1 MACALAKIHQPNIDP
16 RKPYTEI
23 GDEDAFSGRS
33 YDENY
38 ISSLIRENNLPLNIT
53 TAFLTPTFRNMG
65 ETLTT
70 GVKLIGKPRHTY
82 ELTLQLLD
90 DIYQGRVSAE
100 DLLAEVLRFLVLLR
114 EEKQERI
121 KILLEGL
128 KSENKQTLSSE
139 EIVNLIEQHLKCKNS
154 SRLPVLI
161 VAAAYDS
168 VKDKLREKVLPLK
181 SHQAADKQTRSFG
194 DVEICLENDDQ
205 IVTVYEMKK
214 KRITI
219 GDIDSACAKILSASQ
234 KIDNYIFITT
244 EAIEKDVRVHA
255 LDCYE
260 LTGTEIA
267 ILDCIGFLRHFLH
280 IFHRSRAGFLDA
292 YQNLVLSEPESAVSQ
307 ALKEAFLALRQA
319 AEDRGAEDE
328 GSET

>member
-23 GDEDAFSGRS
+23 GDEDAFSGHS

-38 ISSLIRENNLPLNIT
+38 ISSLIHENNLPLNIT

-161 VAAAYDS
+161 FAAAYDS

-219 GDIDSACAKILSASQ
+219 GDIDSACAKILSAS
-234 KIDNYIFITT
+234 
-244 EAIEKDVRVHA
+244 
-255 LDCYE
+255 
-260 LTGTEIA
+260 
-267 ILDCIGFLRHFLH
+267 
-280 IFHRSRAGFLDA
+280 
-292 YQNLVLSEPESAVSQ
+292 
-307 ALKEAFLALRQA
+307 
-319 AEDRGAEDE
+319 
-328 GSET
+328 